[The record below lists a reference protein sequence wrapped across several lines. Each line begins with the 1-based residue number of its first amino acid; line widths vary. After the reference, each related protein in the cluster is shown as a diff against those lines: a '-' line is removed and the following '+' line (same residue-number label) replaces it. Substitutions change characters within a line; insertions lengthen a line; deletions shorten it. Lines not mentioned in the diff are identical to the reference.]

1 MNLFS
6 GMEVHPSSSLKVH
19 PIPEH
24 TSWQVCSSMYYYICT
39 GTHHIQACTSMYELV
54 ALQK

>member
-1 MNLFS
+1 MNLFR

-24 TSWQVCSSMYYYICT
+24 TSWQVCSSVYYYICT